1 MNRRSFLNLS
11 AAAALSLAVPAYANR
26 LRNPHDSL
34 PADRKNRTDKTSSSG
49 SHKKGLGRST
59 KNPAWARH
67 LTELRCKWFYSWNS
81 TSPEGI
87 PKGVEFIPM
96 IYRHRGDE
104 QAIRDAGRA
113 ARKAGI
119 KELLGFN
126 EPDAAKQ
133 GNMSVEAALDAWPLL
148 METGLRLG
156 SPGCV
161 HPDKQWMLDFMAGVE
176 ERKLRVDY
184 ICVHSYGGPNAESL
198 VARLE
203 RVHKLFKRPLWIT
216 EFGVGDWQAK
226 SVEENR
232 HKPETVLRFME
243 QVLPMLD
250 KLDYVERYAWFPART
265 TSIPLGTSALHDAE
279 GKLTRLGECYRDA

>member
-1 MNRRSFLNLS
+1 MNRRNFLNLTAL
-11 AAAALSLAVPAYANR
+11 AACSLT
-26 LRNPHDSL
+26 L
-34 PADRKNRTDKTSSSG
+34 PAFAGHPKNPTGAHSLDRSAKADKAVLSG
-49 SHKKGLGRST
+49 SRKKGLGRST
-59 KNPAWARH
+59 KVPAWSAQ
-67 LTELRCKWFYSWNS
+67 LAELRCKWFYSWNS
-81 TSPEGI
+81 TIPEGI

-126 EPDAAKQ
+126 EPDAPKQ
-133 GNMSVEAALDAWPLL
+133 GNMSVAAALDAWPLL

-203 RVHKLFKRPLWIT
+203 RVHKMFKRPLWIT

-226 SVEENR
+226 SVEQNR

-243 QVLPMLD
+243 KVLPMLD

-265 TSIPLGTSALHDAE
+265 TSIPLATSALHDAE